1 MGIMLDNLVNAQMKK
16 ILMEKQLVAIS
27 STAAIILAAAALK
40 VNCLNIKKLQIFNK
54 EINCF

>member
-16 ILMEKQLVAIS
+16 ILMEETIS
-27 STAAIILAAAALK
+27 STAEIILVAAAVK
-40 VNCLNIKKLQIFNK
+40 VNCLNINKLQIFNK